1 MAFST
6 LLEERLGPI
15 DTVHAAAVTQE
26 GKTGTI
32 SISFGTEFKSGLE
45 IEVVTTNGVV
55 TWTPVAVKV
64 AKKGADGEK
73 EETSKDYVYSSGVKQ
88 EFEAFGKSVVAGK
101 VDPRQTPQEALKDL
115 EMLQSLL
122 ESGEG
127 KGAVRTL
134 E

>member
-1 MAFST
+1 M
-6 LLEERLGPI
+6 ERLGPI
-15 DTVHAAAVTQE
+15 DTVHAAAVTKE

-32 SISFGTEFKSGLE
+32 SISFGAEFKSGLE

-55 TWTPVAVKV
+55 TWTPVGVKI

-73 EETSKDYVYSSGVKQ
+73 EESSKDYAYSSGVKQ

-101 VDPRQTPQEALKDL
+101 VDPRQTPEEALKDL

-122 ESGEG
+122 DSGDG
-127 KGAVRTL
+127 KGAVQTL